1 MAKTIYRRKTL
12 EPELGFVG
20 TQNFL
25 MQQAKRGIDSPL
37 RTSRVVRVW
46 SGEGKRKVL
55 ESVVVVS

>member
-12 EPELGFVG
+12 EPELGYVG

-46 SGEGKRKVL
+46 SGEGKRRTIEQVII
-55 ESVVVVS
+55 VS

>member
-12 EPELGFVG
+12 EPELGYVG
-20 TQNFL
+20 AQNFL

-46 SGEGKRKVL
+46 SGDGKSKVL

>member
-1 MAKTIYRRKTL
+1 MSKTVYRRKTL
-12 EPELGFVG
+12 EPQLGYVA
-20 TQNFL
+20 TQNFI

-55 ESVVVVS
+55 EEVIVAQ

>member
-12 EPELGFVG
+12 EPELGYVG
-20 TQNFL
+20 AQNFL

-46 SGEGKRKVL
+46 SGEGKRKILDEVIIA
-55 ESVVVVS
+55 S

>member
-12 EPELGFVG
+12 EPELGYVG

>member
-1 MAKTIYRRKTL
+1 MSKTVYRRKTL
-12 EPELGFVG
+12 EPQLGFFC

-46 SGEGKRKVL
+46 SGEVKRKYL
-55 ESVVVVS
+55 EEVIVAH

>member
-1 MAKTIYRRKTL
+1 MSKTIYKRTIL
-12 EPELGFVG
+12 EPELGFVK

-25 MQQAKRGIDSPL
+25 AQQANRGIESGK

-55 ESVVVVS
+55 EEVIVAQ

>member
-1 MAKTIYRRKTL
+1 MSKTVYRRKTL

-37 RTSRVVRVW
+37 RTSRVVMVW

-55 ESVVVVS
+55 DEVIVAQ

>member
-1 MAKTIYRRKTL
+1 MAKTIYRREKL
-12 EPELGFVG
+12 EPELGYVG
-20 TQNFL
+20 AQNFL

-55 ESVVVVS
+55 DEVIVAQ

>member
-12 EPELGFVG
+12 EHELGYVG

-46 SGEGKRKVL
+46 VQHDDKKIL
-55 ESVVVVS
+55 EEVIVAS